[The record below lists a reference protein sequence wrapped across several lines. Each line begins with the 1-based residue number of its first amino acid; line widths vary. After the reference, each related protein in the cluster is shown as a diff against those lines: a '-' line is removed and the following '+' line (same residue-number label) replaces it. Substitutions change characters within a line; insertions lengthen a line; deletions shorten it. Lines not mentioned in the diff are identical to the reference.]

1 MTAAEKSKF
10 TKEEKQEIWQ
20 YILETSI
27 PGTVKLHRDFAL
39 ERKLFNHSRFALNL
53 WNACYRQNRWEE
65 FHITDKERRPA
76 DLAHT
81 GINNNIILPDQLVEM
96 VHKKSIADYNAACIK
111 LLKETHSYDDLIEKP
126 YHTTDAILIQL
137 AQKDKYIKFGGYPF
151 IYMPIWG
158 FKYAN
163 LMQYQNVYVPIN
175 PCLYFPHIGTPDK
188 LICLTDDL
196 FCAYSHDNT
205 LYPYRTKFKWCSFY
219 TIDGSATN
227 VDFSPLRNKK
237 LVIIVYPRIGVTPAV
252 QLQNA
257 LNLYN
262 NVIRCGATDVIF
274 AVYIDLCCNHNWPR
288 TEPLLMDINEL
299 GNMHARAAGII
310 QEVYRPGWA
319 NQALSSTPQ
328 KLIDCPE
335 LLKNSIISL
344 TGGSQSTQ
352 LAFLAAL
359 SASIANGATIL
370 PDMKQVIG
378 GPVYCVLGR
387 DKFDG
392 MRKLYH
398 SAKNLI
404 KKDALTQNQA
414 PPWAFNILPVGYGKL
429 PETDW
434 ERSGKLIDSQVNGPP
449 YNKNVNAIIIDCQAL
464 EQTFEKLPEVSA
476 EFCNYVNS
484 LTARGFAVILLTYP
498 RSWLT
503 KSVSFTAK
511 WRICNEK
518 VAASGIS
525 FTLSIAAQRKIAIQY
540 RVCFDPALKW
550 MRGAR
555 PALSEQIKKIE
566 SLYRKNMKKPFG
578 TGKHG
583 DLTIQDLM
591 NATGYSESQV
601 KKLRG
606 LVGVAKKCP
615 QRGIRKS
622 KKVPVRYY

>member
-1 MTAAEKSKF
+1 MTAGAKSKF
-10 TKEEKQEIWQ
+10 TKEEKQDIWQ

-65 FHITDKERRPA
+65 FHITNKERRPA

-158 FKYAN
+158 FKYAKP
-163 LMQYQNVYVPIN
+163 MQCQNVYVPIN
-175 PCLYFPHIGTPDK
+175 PCLYFPHIGTQDK
-188 LICLTDDL
+188 LIFLTDDL
-196 FCAYSHDNT
+196 YCAYNHYNM
-205 LYPYRTKFKWCSFY
+205 LYPHRTKFKWCSFY
-219 TIDGSATN
+219 SMDGCSAN

-237 LVIIVYPRIGVTPAV
+237 LVIIVYPRTGVTPAV

-257 LNLYN
+257 LNLYD
-262 NVIRCGATDVIF
+262 NVTFYGAEDVIF
-274 AVYIDLCCNHNWPR
+274 AVYIDLYYAPSRPR
-288 TEPLLMDINEL
+288 TEPLLMDVNEL
-299 GNMHARAAGII
+299 SNMHAKACGIKPEI
-310 QEVYRPGWA
+310 FTPEWVFQYPW
-319 NQALSSTPQ
+319 STPQ
-328 KLIDCPE
+328 KLIDRPE
-335 LLKNSIISL
+335 LLPNSVISL

-359 SASIANGATIL
+359 IASLINDKPIL
-370 PDMKQVIG
+370 PDMKQIYG

-387 DKFDG
+387 DKVDELEN
-392 MRKLYH
+392 LYH
-398 SAKNLI
+398 AFNALI
-404 KKDALTQNQA
+404 KKDAPTQNQA
-414 PPWAFNILPVGYGKL
+414 PPWAFNILPVEYGKL

-434 ERSGKLIDSQVNGPP
+434 ERSGKFIDSRLCEPQ
-449 YNKNVNAIIIDCQAL
+449 YNVNNKVIILDCQAL
-464 EQTFEKLPEVSA
+464 EQTLEKLPTVA
-476 EFCNYVNS
+476 EAFCNYVRS
-484 LTARGFAVILLTYP
+484 LPLRGFAVILLTYP
-498 RSWLT
+498 RSWLA
-503 KSVSFTAK
+503 KSVSFAAK

-518 VAASGIS
+518 VAASGVS
-525 FTLSIAAQRKIAIQY
+525 FTLSIAARRKIAIQY
-540 RVCFDPALKW
+540 RVCFDPVLKW

-555 PALSEQIKKIE
+555 PALSEQIKKIK

-583 DLTIQDLM
+583 SLTIQDLM

-606 LVGVAKKCP
+606 LAGVAKKCP
-615 QRGIRKS
+615 QRGVRKP